1 MNKVIF
7 TGPSPRGWHRIQT
20 FLECPQRFAFGHPDE
35 CGDPSD
41 PVYAALKA
49 EPKRSARPLEIGS
62 LLHLGLAQHYAR
74 MAMQQQGR
82 SAEEYMEPLT
92 AVRFVGGLQKSEYVE
107 YVVECLSAYFDHYR
121 REDFEVVEVESLNA
135 ITFGGYKLTGRLD
148 LAIRHRQTGLVYVMD
163 HKSTSRYSE
172 AQRLAYS
179 LSGQFHTYEWMARQK
194 YGTAFGGMKIN
205 FIQHTPPHK
214 FVRVDSYP
222 VPNLLRKLP
231 GTVVAVETQIEAL
244 RSMRLGL
251 ADWPVANSE
260 LVCTHKYGPCEFTNI
275 CRFGA

>member
-41 PVYAALKA
+41 PVYAQLKA
-49 EPKRSARPLEIGS
+49 EGKPASRALEIGS

-74 MAMQQQGR
+74 MAMTQQGWP
-82 SAEEYMEPLT
+82 ADTYMAPLD
-92 AVRFVGGLQKSEYVE
+92 AVRFVGGLQKSEHVE
-107 YVVECLSAYFDHYR
+107 YVVECLGSYFDHYR
-121 REDFEVVEVESLNA
+121 FEDFEVVEVESLNE
-135 ITFGGYKLTGRLD
+135 ITFGRFKLTGRLD

-172 AQRLAYS
+172 AQRLSYS

-194 YGTAFGGMKIN
+194 YGAAFGGMKIN
-205 FIQHTPPHK
+205 FLQHTPPHK

-231 GTVVAVETQIEAL
+231 ATVVAAEEQIEAML
-244 RSMRLGL
+244 SRKVALS
-251 ADWPVANSE
+251 DWPTANSE
-260 LVCTHKYGPCEFTNI
+260 LVCTTKYGPCQYTHF